1 MLQTEATMNDDAP
14 ARRNDPASVLPSQ
27 WTDLLR
33 AAASPERRLMA
44 AVMIDAIRDHRA
56 GIGARSG
63 RARQLGHLAAHWIA
77 STETTW
83 PFSFE
88 NICAAFDVDAADL
101 RRRLQRE
108 RATGARLAGV
118 QTRRNMVLTG
128 RSRIGTRS
136 RQRGL
141 ESRRI
146 GATLPATAVA

>member
-1 MLQTEATMNDDAP
+1 RPRRAARLRVPRRERPRHVRCTASRHRPRDAARPSSRRMPIVLQTEATMNDDAP

-108 RATGARLAGV
+108 RATGA
-118 QTRRNMVLTG
+118 
-128 RSRIGTRS
+128 
-136 RQRGL
+136 
-141 ESRRI
+141 
-146 GATLPATAVA
+146 